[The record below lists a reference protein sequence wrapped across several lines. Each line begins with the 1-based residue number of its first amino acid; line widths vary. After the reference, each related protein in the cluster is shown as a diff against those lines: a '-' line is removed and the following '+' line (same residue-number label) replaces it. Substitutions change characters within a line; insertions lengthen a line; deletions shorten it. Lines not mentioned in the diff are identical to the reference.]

1 MDTITGLRELA
12 LFAGAGGGILG
23 GHLLG
28 WTTVCA
34 VECDPYAAS
43 VLVQRQNDNVI
54 EPFPIWNDVCTFDGK
69 PWKGKVDII
78 SGGFPC
84 QDISCAGKG
93 AGIENGHRSGLWRE
107 FARTIREIRPQ
118 YAFVENSPLLIR
130 RGIEVVLRD
139 LSEMGYDVAWCVLG
153 ADDIGAPHARKRI
166 WMLAQSRNADGDYA
180 REKQGVSER
189 ESSTEFCGI
198 SSKGNGVGYG
208 TLPNSASN
216 GRNALELLPSIP
228 RETLRQTSER
238 KPRRASCIQ
247 GINSKWWSTEPGM
260 GRVAYGMDN
269 RVDRLR
275 CIGNGQVP
283 LCAATAVIQ
292 LKHILNTY
300 IKKENN

>member
-23 GHLLG
+23 GHLLD

-69 PWKGKVDII
+69 PWRGKVDII

-130 RGIEVVLRD
+130 RGIEIVLRD

-153 ADDIGAPHARKRI
+153 ANDIGAPHERKRI
-166 WMLAQSRNADGDYA
+166 WMLAQSRNADGDDA
-180 REKQGVSER
+180 REEQGVSER
-189 ESSTEFCGI
+189 ESCAESCGI
-198 SSKGNGVGYG
+198 SSKGNGGGYG
-208 TLPNSASN
+208 TLSNSASN
-216 GRNALELLPSIP
+216 GRNALELLPKIH

-238 KPRRASCIQ
+238 KPRRANCIQ
-247 GINSKWWSTEPGM
+247 GINRKWWSTEPRM

-283 LCAATAVIQ
+283 LCAATAVVQ

-300 IKKENN
+300 LKKEK